1 MDFRGA
7 FLRHWPLKLTA
18 LALSVLLWAAVAS
31 QEVTSQLVAVRV
43 ELQYDG
49 GLELARP
56 LPSVTA
62 LVTGPG
68 HEIIKL
74 YNAPLVLRAAIP
86 ESAARH
92 AFRLRLTP
100 ERLQVPTSAKVT
112 VEEVE
117 PRDLYVR
124 LAKGPQRS

>member
-1 MDFRGA
+1 MDLRGA

-31 QEVTSQLVAVRV
+31 QEVTSKLVVVRV
-43 ELQYDG
+43 ELEYDDS
-49 GLELARP
+49 LELARP

-74 YNAPLVLRAAIP
+74 YNTPLVLRAAIP
-86 ESAARH
+86 ESATRR

-100 ERLQVPTSAKVT
+100 ERLQVPASAMVT

>member
-1 MDFRGA
+1 
-7 FLRHWPLKLTA
+7 
-18 LALSVLLWAAVAS
+18 
-31 QEVTSQLVAVRV
+31 
-43 ELQYDG
+43 
-49 GLELARP
+49 
-56 LPSVTA
+56 VTA

-74 YNAPLVLRAAIP
+74 YNTPLVLRAAIP
-86 ESAARH
+86 ESATRR

-100 ERLQVPTSAKVT
+100 ERLQVPASAGVT